1 MRSFEIAWG
10 AITGSKQKMT
20 KRTGGDDVDL
30 SGVLPQR
37 RETVRRRIA
46 ALEEYDGLPCR
57 TAGELT
63 RLSEPLG
70 LSPPSFYRL
79 WRSWRTL
86 RDPAALQG
94 ATAARGLRD
103 PVDDRA
109 YVRDLLA
116 TMPEGGSVEAQVLEV
131 ERSATAEGVALRSR
145 SALRRLVR
153 EIHAEH
159 TPPPLAGSP
168 AGTIGLD
175 VVPIEIA
182 VSEAGVT
189 TLPLAAVLL
198 HPRTSS
204 VLSVHLSLGEPSPA
218 MIAAALARWLDG
230 LPTDGGGTRISA
242 ALIPSA
248 RDEEWR
254 TLWNILGRYGLERGG
269 PDGVRMPAGAVVADS
284 LGRQI
289 LGFDVRPRMAHRPA
303 EARRPLTRST
313 RLGGPI
319 PLAEAQAALNERIDA
334 QAGPPMYLPEA
345 RVLASALRNFEGSTR
360 R

>member
-1 MRSFEIAWG
+1 
-10 AITGSKQKMT
+10 MT
-20 KRTGGDDVDL
+20 RRTGADDVDL
-30 SGVLPQR
+30 RGVLPQR

-46 ALEEYDGLPCR
+46 ALEEYDGLPRR
-57 TAGELT
+57 TAAELS

-70 LSPPSFYRL
+70 LSTPSFYRL

-86 RDPAALQG
+86 RDPVALQG
-94 ATAARGLRD
+94 VTAARGLRD
-103 PVDDRA
+103 PIDDRG

-116 TMPEGGSVEAQVLEV
+116 TMPEGGSVESRVLEV
-131 ERSATAEGVALRSR
+131 ERSAAAAGVAVRSR

-168 AGTIGLD
+168 AGTIGID

-182 VSEAGVT
+182 VSSAGIT
-189 TLPLAAVLL
+189 TLPLAAVVL
-198 HPRTSS
+198 HPRTAS
-204 VLSVHLSLGEPSPA
+204 VLSVHLSLGEPSPS
-218 MIAAALARWLDG
+218 MIAAALVRWLDG
-230 LPTDGGGTRISA
+230 MPVDGGGTRISA

-254 TLWNILGRYGLERGG
+254 ALWNVLSYHGLERGG
-269 PDGVRMPAGAVVADS
+269 PDGVRMPAGAVVAGS
-284 LGRQI
+284 LGRRI

-319 PLAEAQAALNERIDA
+319 PLAEAQAALDERIDA
-334 QAGPPMYLPEA
+334 RAGPPLYLPEA
-345 RVLASALRNFEGSTR
+345 RMLASALRNFEGSTR